1 MSPMLQPKYSQIL
14 LRTAIDTSSSGEV
27 LSLYS
32 ERSPQPCANLLCS
45 FFYRSAASIV
55 CCNWL
60 TAWSLY
66 PPQIYVFVSL
76 PVLMNTAYHILSLF
90 AIHFRRFLQMFRQ
103 FNIEFRNLLRNMICK
118 NYSICP
124 SRLSTP
130 LLPTKVFWK
139 RQHKSNYRGERLM
152 FIGSLST
159 TSTSIFPY
167 TCVN

>member
-14 LRTAIDTSSSGEV
+14 LRTAIDTSSSRRSFVIVFGEISAA
-27 LSLYS
+27 LRKS
-32 ERSPQPCANLLCS
+32 ALLI
-45 FFYRSAASIV
+45 FYRSAASIV

>member
-1 MSPMLQPKYSQIL
+1 MLQPKHSQIL
-14 LRTAIDTSSSGEV
+14 LSTAIDTSTSRRSFVIVFGEISAA
-27 LSLYS
+27 LCKS
-32 ERSPQPCANLLCS
+32 ALLI
-45 FFYRSAASIV
+45 FYRSAAFIV

-66 PPQIYVFVSL
+66 PPHIICFFSVPLSTNIV
-76 PVLMNTAYHILSLF
+76 YHIFYLF
-90 AIHFRRFLQMFRQ
+90 AIHFRWFLQMFRQ
-103 FNIEFRNLLRNMICK
+103 FNFEFRNLLRNMICK

-139 RQHKSNYRGERLM
+139 RQHKSNYRGESLM

-159 TSTSIFPY
+159 TSTSILPY